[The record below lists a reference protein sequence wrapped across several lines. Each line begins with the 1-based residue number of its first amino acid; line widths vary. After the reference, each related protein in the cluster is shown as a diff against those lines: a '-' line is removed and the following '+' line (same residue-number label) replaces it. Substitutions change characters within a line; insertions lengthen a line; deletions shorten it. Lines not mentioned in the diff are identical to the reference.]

1 MLLPLSDKKRAGI
14 RNDERLITP
23 RPKSGPRV
31 AIVHEWLVTCAGS
44 ERVVSQLLRIFPDA
58 ELFSVVDFL
67 SDRDRADFLGGR
79 QSKSTF
85 IQHLPRARTK
95 FRAYLPLM
103 PLAIEQHD
111 LSRFDIIIS
120 SSHAV
125 AKGVLTGPDQL
136 HVSYVHSPI
145 RYAWDLQ
152 HQYLEESGLT
162 TSLRGWLA
170 KAVLHYMRLWDER
183 TAHGVDQFV
192 ANSNFIA
199 RRIAKVYRREAQV
212 IYPPVDTTG
221 FRYKEQKDNFYV
233 TASRLVPY
241 KKVPLIV
248 EAFSKLPEHR
258 LVVIG
263 DGPEYDKAK
272 ALATPNIEILG
283 HQPEEAL
290 RDYLQNARA
299 FVFAAEEDFGITT
312 VEAQAC
318 GTPVIA
324 YGKGGALETVSGHLG
339 SASEPTG
346 LFFGEQTADAIVE
359 AVRRFEKQR
368 DLFLPSA
375 CRANAER
382 FSVARFEQEMRALVE
397 RLWTQHDGV
406 RRAHDRAELLSLT

>member
-1 MLLPLSDKKRAGI
+1 M
-14 RNDERLITP
+14 
-23 RPKSGPRV
+23 

-44 ERVVSQLLRIFPDA
+44 ERVVQQLLRIFPEA

-67 SDRDRADFLGGR
+67 TEQDRDGFLGGR
-79 QSKSTF
+79 SSRTTF
-85 IQHLPRARTK
+85 IQHLPAARTK

-111 LSRFDIIIS
+111 LSRFDIVIS

-136 HVSYVHSPI
+136 HISYVHSPI

-152 HQYLEESGLT
+152 HQYLAESGLT
-162 TSLRGWLA
+162 RSLRGWLA

-199 RRIAKVYRREAQV
+199 RRIAKVYRRNAEV
-212 IYPPVDTTG
+212 IYPPVDTAG
-221 FRYKEQKDNFYV
+221 FTYQERKESFYV
-233 TASRLVPY
+233 TASRMVPY

-248 EAFSKLPEHR
+248 EAFSKLPEHK

-272 ALATPNIEILG
+272 AVAGPNVEILG
-283 HQPEEAL
+283 HQPEAAL
-290 RDYLQNARA
+290 REYLQNARA

-324 YGKGGALETVSGHLG
+324 FGKGGALETVQGHLG
-339 SASEPTG
+339 SSVSAPTG
-346 LFFGEQTADAIVE
+346 LFFGEQSVDAIVD
-359 AVRRFEKQR
+359 AVRRFEKQK
-368 DLFLPSA
+368 DLFTPAA

-382 FSVARFEQEMRALVE
+382 FSVGRFEREMRALVG
-397 RLWTQHDGV
+397 RLWSEHVDV
-406 RRAHDRAELLSLT
+406 RRSEERVELLSFG